1 MYSALAIF
9 KSAKLELFSNGSPLS
24 TAFKKL
30 KKSCLFSL
38 DLILNG
44 SKDCL
49 NKNCSG
55 QVKLATDLYS
65 SQYLCSDS
73 FGVNPPL

>member
-1 MYSALAIF
+1 MSSYKLPLFFAKLSLVIISALGSEVAIE
-9 KSAKLELFSNGSPLS
+9 KYRKQ
-24 TAFKKL
+24 
-30 KKSCLFSL
+30 
-38 DLILNG
+38 
-44 SKDCL
+44 
-49 NKNCSG
+49 CSG